1 MPNEQPHS
9 RQQPHT
15 SQRLIKTL
23 PSRTVALLLTGG
35 PGAWTKVL
43 GCSKLWRTCPFAV
56 FPHSRN
62 GPLGP
67 NISPSGFSFHF
78 DLIFLSTFLFLPF
91 GIGMFSVHLFYL
103 SYIPQV
109 FPIPGSVE
117 LCFGLYRDIEPTLP
131 LVNKILPEEF

>member
-1 MPNEQPHS
+1 M
-9 RQQPHT
+9 
-15 SQRLIKTL
+15 
-23 PSRTVALLLTGG
+23 
-35 PGAWTKVL
+35 
-43 GCSKLWRTCPFAV
+43 

-78 DLIFLSTFLFLPF
+78 DLIFLPTFLFLPF
-91 GIGMFSVHLFYL
+91 GIGMFSVHLSYL

-117 LCFGLYRDIEPTLP
+117 LCFSLYGDIEPTLP
-131 LVNKILPEEF
+131 LVNKILLEEF